1 MGKALAVILGVLYG
15 GHGFLGLFVEG
26 NHLLGIFNV
35 DILVDVLYL
44 ALAVAFLSVGF
55 FASSAAAIRGVL
67 LLGGGV
73 LILLGLAGLV
83 DHTVWGLLPTGLT
96 LMDFIVLF
104 APGAV
109 AVIMAVIPGTEK
121 PLISGGVAIN

>member
-15 GHGFLGLFVEG
+15 GHGFLGLFVEHE
-26 NHLLGIFNV
+26 HLLGIFNV
-35 DILVDVLYL
+35 DIFVDVFDLVL
-44 ALAVAFLSVGF
+44 AAVLLVVGF

-67 LLGGGV
+67 LIAGGA
-73 LILLGLAGLV
+73 LILLGLAGLA
-83 DHTVWGLLPTGLT
+83 DHTVFGLLPTGLT

-121 PLISGGVAIN
+121 PLVSGGVAIN